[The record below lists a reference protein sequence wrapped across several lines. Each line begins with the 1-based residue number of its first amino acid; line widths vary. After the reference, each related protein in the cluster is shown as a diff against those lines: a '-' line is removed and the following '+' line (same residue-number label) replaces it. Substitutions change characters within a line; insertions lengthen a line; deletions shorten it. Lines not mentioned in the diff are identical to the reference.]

1 MDLGYPIGPH
11 ISDFL
16 LPPINDNLVVE
27 LFLHVHLEDFSRV
40 KYSLYI
46 LVLMTEIPRE
56 FWENFIRRVW
66 MKLKLLGR
74 CSNLGIHTTKS
85 KAV

>member
-46 LVLMTEIPRE
+46 SVLMTEIPRE
-56 FWENFIRRVW
+56 FWEKYYKKSLDEVE
-66 MKLKLLGR
+66 
-74 CSNLGIHTTKS
+74 TTWK
-85 KAV
+85 VQ